1 MFMRQFV
8 FIIPALNG
16 SFPSLSFVL
25 LYILIA
31 NQILNYGLYENT
43 VEKTLLHSLLIEAF

>member
-16 SFPSLSFVL
+16 SFPSLSSVL
-25 LYILIA
+25 LFVLIA
-31 NQILNYGLYENT
+31 NLILNYGLYENT
-43 VEKTLLHSLLIEAF
+43 VEKRVLHSFPREAI